1 MTAATAT
8 YLRGVRRIH
17 FVGIGG
23 AGMSGIAEVLLK
35 EGHEVTGS
43 DLVASTA
50 TRHLT
55 SLGATTRV
63 GHSADAF
70 DASRPPDVV
79 VTSSAIAADNAEVE
93 RARER
98 GIPVIPRAQMLGE
111 MMRHRIGIAVA
122 GAHGKTTTASMVA
135 ALFAE
140 AGLDPTYV
148 IGGRLLRAAAD
159 EAGATADEV
168 GAGSVSGAAL
178 GSGAHMIAEA
188 DESDASF
195 LHLHPIVAVV
205 TNIDRDHLEAYG
217 QDFAHLRRAF
227 VDFLHR
233 LPFFGLAIVGIDEQ
247 PGRAL
252 AAEVDRPLS
261 TFGFSQDADYRA
273 SNVKTVD
280 GRSRFVVQ
288 RRGHRDIELRVPTPG
303 RHNVLNALAAV
314 AVASEEG
321 IDDDAIVRG
330 LAGFGGVTRRFER
343 SDRTI
348 AGHPVTLVDDYGHH
362 PAEVAQVIATAR
374 ALWPARRLVMVYQP
388 HRYTR
393 TRDLFDEFVDVLGQT
408 DELVL
413 LDVYAAGEPVL
424 PEVGGRVLAR
434 AVCRRGLIAP
444 SFADSLEQAA
454 QLLRERVQDD
464 DVLLVQGA
472 GDIEHLPRMLGPHP
486 HEGPGSA

>member
-1 MTAATAT
+1 MTDVTAATAT

-23 AGMSGIAEVLLK
+23 AGMSGIAEVLLR
-35 EGHEVTGS
+35 EGYGVTGS

-55 SLGATTRV
+55 SLGAGIRV
-63 GHSADAF
+63 GHSAAAF
-70 DASRPPDVV
+70 DAGTTPGVV

-98 GIPVIPRAQMLGE
+98 GIPVIARAQMLGE
-111 MMRHRIGIAVA
+111 LMRHRIGIAVA
-122 GAHGKTTTASMVA
+122 GAHGKTTTASMIA
-135 ALFAE
+135 AVFAE

-148 IGGRLLRAAAD
+148 IGGRLLRTAAD
-159 EAGATADEV
+159 EAGE
-168 GAGSVSGAAL
+168 GSVSGAAL
-178 GSGAHMIAEA
+178 GGGAHMIAEA

-195 LHLHPIVAVV
+195 LHLHPTVAVV

-233 LPFFGLAIVGIDEQ
+233 LPFYGLAIVGVDEL

-252 AAEVDRPLS
+252 ATEVDRPLS
-261 TFGFSQDADYRA
+261 TFGFAPDADWRA
-273 SNVKTVD
+273 TDMKTVA
-280 GRSRFVVQ
+280 GRSRFVAE
-288 RRGHRDIELRVPTPG
+288 RRHRPDLELHLPTPG

-321 IDDDAIVRG
+321 IEDNAIVQG
-330 LAGFGGVTRRFER
+330 LANFGGVARRFER
-343 SDRTI
+343 SERTI
-348 AGHPVTLVDDYGHH
+348 AGHSVTLVDDYGHH

-374 ALWPARRLVMVYQP
+374 GLWPARRLVMVYQP

-393 TRDLFDEFVDVLGQT
+393 TRDLFDDFVDVLGQT

-424 PEVGGRVLAR
+424 PEVGGPLLAR
-434 AVCRRGLIAP
+434 AVCRGGKLAP
-444 SFADSLEQAA
+444 AFADSLEQAA
-454 QLLRERVQDD
+454 QLLRERLQDE

-472 GDIEHLPRMLGPHP
+472 GDIEHLPRMLERLHP
-486 HEGPGSA
+486 HEGPSGA

>member
-8 YLRGVRRIH
+8 YLRGMRRIH

-23 AGMSGIAEVLLK
+23 IGMSGIAEVLLR

-43 DLVASTA
+43 DLVGST
-50 TRHLT
+50 TTGHLT
-55 SLGATTRV
+55 SLGAATRV
-63 GHSADAF
+63 GHSAAAF
-70 DASRPPDVV
+70 DAGTPPDVV
-79 VTSSAIAADNAEVE
+79 VTSSAIATDNAEVE

-111 MMRHRIGIAVA
+111 LMRHRIGIAIA
-122 GAHGKTTTASMVA
+122 GAHGKTTTASMIA
-135 ALFAE
+135 AVFVE

-148 IGGRLLRAAAD
+148 IGGRLLGSAAD
-159 EAGATADEV
+159 EAGERSAS
-168 GAGSVSGAAL
+168 GAGL
-178 GSGAHMIAEA
+178 GRGAHMIAEA

-195 LHLHPIVAVV
+195 LHLHPTLAVV

-217 QDFAHLRRAF
+217 QDFAHLHRAF

-233 LPFFGLAIVGIDEQ
+233 LPFYGLAIVGIDEW
-247 PGRAL
+247 PGRVL
-252 AAEVDRPLS
+252 ATEVDRPLR
-261 TFGFSQDADYRA
+261 TFGFSPSADFRA
-273 SNVKTVD
+273 TDVKTED

-288 RRGHRDIELRVPTPG
+288 REGRRAIELHLPAPG
-303 RHNVLNALAAV
+303 HHNVLNALAAI

-330 LAGFGGVTRRFER
+330 LANFGGVARRFEC

-374 ALWPARRLVMVYQP
+374 TLWPARRLVMVYQP

-393 TRDLFDEFVDVLGQT
+393 TRDLFDDFVDVLGEA

-454 QLLRERVQDD
+454 QLLRERIQDH

-472 GDIEHLPRMLGPHP
+472 GNIEQLPRMLGRPHP
-486 HEGPGSA
+486 EEGRRDA

>member
-1 MTAATAT
+1 MDVSAATT
-8 YLRGVRRIH
+8 THLRGVRRIH

-23 AGMSGIAEVLLK
+23 AGMSGIAEVLLQ
-35 EGHEVTGS
+35 EGYAVTGS

-50 TRHLT
+50 TRHLA
-55 SLGATTRV
+55 SLGATIRV
-63 GHSADAF
+63 GHSAAAF
-70 DASRPPDVV
+70 DTGARPDVV

-98 GIPVIPRAQMLGE
+98 GIVVIPRAQMLGE
-111 MMRHRIGIAVA
+111 LMRRRTGIAVA
-122 GAHGKTTTASMVA
+122 GAHGKTTTASMIA
-135 ALFAE
+135 ALFSE

-148 IGGRLLRAAAD
+148 IGGRLLCTATD
-159 EAGATADEV
+159 EAGVE
-168 GAGSVSGAAL
+168 SVSGAAL
-178 GSGAHMIAEA
+178 GGGAHMIAEA

-195 LHLHPIVAVV
+195 LHLHPTLAVV

-217 QDFAHLRRAF
+217 HDFAHLRRAF

-233 LPFFGLAIVGIDEQ
+233 LPFHGLAIVGVDEP

-252 AAEVDRPLS
+252 ITEVNRPLS
-261 TFGFSQDADYRA
+261 TFGFSPDADWRA
-273 SNVKTVD
+273 IDPTAVA
-280 GRSRFVVQ
+280 GGSRFLV
-288 RRGHRDIELRVPTPG
+288 RRPSRPDLEVHLNAPG

-321 IDDDAIVRG
+321 VDDDAIVQG
-330 LAGFGGVTRRFER
+330 LASFGGVARRFEQ
-343 SDRTI
+343 SQCKI
-348 AGHPVTLVDDYGHH
+348 AGHSVTLVDDYGHH
-362 PAEVAQVIATAR
+362 PTEVAQVIATAR

-393 TRDLFDEFVDVLGQT
+393 TRDLFDDFVDVLSQP

-413 LDVYAAGEPVL
+413 LDVYSAGEPAL
-424 PEVGGRVLAR
+424 PEVGGPLLAR

-444 SFADSLEQAA
+444 SFAVSLEQAV
-454 QLLRERVQDD
+454 QLVRRQIQGD

-472 GDIEHLPRMLGPHP
+472 GDIEHLPHMLDRPYP
-486 HEGPGSA
+486 DESAGDA

>member
-1 MTAATAT
+1 MTDVTAATAT

-23 AGMSGIAEVLLK
+23 AGMSGIAEVLLR
-35 EGHEVTGS
+35 EGLEVTGS

-63 GHSADAF
+63 GHSAAAF
-70 DASRPPDVV
+70 AAGATPDVV

-93 RARER
+93 HARER

-111 MMRHRIGIAVA
+111 LMRHRIGIAVA
-122 GAHGKTTTASMVA
+122 GAHGKTSTASMIA
-135 ALFAE
+135 AIFAD

-148 IGGRLLRAAAD
+148 IGGRLLRTAAD
-159 EAGATADEV
+159 EAGE
-168 GAGSVSGAAL
+168 GSVSGAAL

-195 LHLHPIVAVV
+195 LHLHPTVAVV

-233 LPFFGLAIVGIDEQ
+233 LPFYGLAVVGVDEP

-252 AAEVDRPLS
+252 ATEVDRPLS
-261 TFGFSQDADYRA
+261 TFGFAADADWRA
-273 SNVKTVD
+273 TDMKIEA
-280 GRSRFVVQ
+280 GHSRFVAER
-288 RRGHRDIELRVPTPG
+288 RRGPDLELHLRAPG

-314 AVASEEG
+314 AVTSEEG
-321 IDDDAIVRG
+321 IDDDAIVQG
-330 LAGFGGVTRRFER
+330 LANFRGVTRRFER
-343 SDRTI
+343 SERTI
-348 AGHPVTLVDDYGHH
+348 AGHSVTLVDDYGHH
-362 PAEVAQVIATAR
+362 PTEVAQVIATAR

-393 TRDLFDEFVDVLGQT
+393 TRDLFDDFVDVLGQT

-424 PEVGGRVLAR
+424 PEVGGPLLAR
-434 AVCRRGLIAP
+434 AVCRGGRIAP
-444 SFADSLEQAA
+444 AFADSLEQAA
-454 QLLRERVQDD
+454 QLLRERLQDE

-472 GDIEHLPRMLGPHP
+472 GDIEHLPRILDRPHP
-486 HEGPGSA
+486 QEGLSGA

>member
-1 MTAATAT
+1 MTDVTAATAT

-23 AGMSGIAEVLLK
+23 AGMSGIAEVLLQ
-35 EGHEVTGS
+35 EGLEVTGS

-63 GHSADAF
+63 GHSAAAF
-70 DASRPPDVV
+70 AAGATPDVV
-79 VTSSAIAADNAEVE
+79 VTSSAIAPDNAEVE
-93 RARER
+93 HARER

-111 MMRHRIGIAVA
+111 LMRHRIGIAVA
-122 GAHGKTTTASMVA
+122 GAHGKTTTASMIA
-135 ALFAE
+135 AIFAE

-148 IGGRLLRAAAD
+148 FGGWLLRTAAD
-159 EAGATADEV
+159 EAGE
-168 GAGSVSGAAL
+168 GSVSGAAL

-195 LHLHPIVAVV
+195 LHLHPTVAVV
-205 TNIDRDHLEAYG
+205 TNIDRDHLDAYG

-233 LPFFGLAIVGIDEQ
+233 LPFYGLAVVGVDEL

-252 AAEVDRPLS
+252 ATEVDRPLS
-261 TFGFSQDADYRA
+261 TFGFAADADWRA
-273 SNVKTVD
+273 TGMKIET
-280 GRSRFVVQ
+280 GRSRFVAE
-288 RRGHRDIELRVPTPG
+288 RRHGPDLELHLRAPG

-314 AVASEEG
+314 AVTSEEG
-321 IDDDAIVRG
+321 IDDDAIVQG
-330 LAGFGGVTRRFER
+330 LANFGGVARRFER
-343 SDRTI
+343 SERTI
-348 AGHPVTLVDDYGHH
+348 AGHSVTLVDDYGHH
-362 PAEVAQVIATAR
+362 PTEVAQVIATAR
-374 ALWPARRLVMVYQP
+374 GLWPARRLVMVYQP

-393 TRDLFDEFVDVLGQT
+393 TRDLFDDFVDVLGQT

-424 PEVGGRVLAR
+424 PEVGGPLLAR
-434 AVCRRGLIAP
+434 AVCRGGTIAP
-444 SFADSLEQAA
+444 AFADSLERAA
-454 QLLRERVQDD
+454 QLLRERLQDE
-464 DVLLVQGA
+464 DVLVVQGA
-472 GDIEHLPRMLGPHP
+472 GDIEHLPRILERLHP
-486 HEGPGSA
+486 HEGLSGA

>member
-1 MTAATAT
+1 MTDVTAT
-8 YLRGVRRIH
+8 MATQLRGVRHIH

-23 AGMSGIAEVLLK
+23 TGMSGIAEVLLR
-35 EGHEVTGS
+35 EGYEVTGS

-63 GHSADAF
+63 GHSAAAF
-70 DASRPPDVV
+70 DASPTPDVV
-79 VTSSAIAADNAEVE
+79 VTSSAIAADNVEVE
-93 RARER
+93 RARAQ
-98 GIPVIPRAQMLGE
+98 GIPVIPRAKMLGE
-111 MMRHRIGIAVA
+111 LMRHRVGIAIA

-135 ALFAE
+135 AVFAE

-148 IGGRLLRAAAD
+148 IGGRLRRAGAD
-159 EAGATADEV
+159 EAGA
-168 GAGSVSGAAL
+168 GSLSGAAL
-178 GSGAHMIAEA
+178 GRGAHMIAEA

-195 LHLHPIVAVV
+195 LHLHPTLAVV

-227 VDFLHR
+227 VDFLDR
-233 LPFFGLAIVGIDEQ
+233 LPFYGLAIVGIDEL

-252 AAEVDRPLS
+252 TTEVDCPLR
-261 TFGFSQDADYRA
+261 TFGFSPDADSRA
-273 SNVKTVD
+273 IDAKTAA
-280 GRSRFVVQ
+280 GRSRFVA
-288 RRGHRDIELRVPTPG
+288 RRRNRQDIELHLPVPG
-303 RHNVLNALAAV
+303 RHNVLNALAAI

-321 IDDDAIVRG
+321 IDDDAIVQG
-330 LAGFGGVTRRFER
+330 LANFRGVARRFEHG
-343 SDRTI
+343 DRTI
-348 AGHPVTLVDDYGHH
+348 AGHLVTLVDDYGHH

-374 ALWPARRLVMVYQP
+374 ELWPGRRLVMVYQP

-393 TRDLFDEFVDVLGQT
+393 TRDLFDDFVDVLGQT

-424 PEVGGRVLAR
+424 PEVGGPLLAR

-444 SFADSLEQAA
+444 SFANNLEQAA
-454 QLLRERVQDD
+454 QLLREQIQDQ

-472 GDIEHLPRMLGPHP
+472 GDIADLPRILLRLRP
-486 HEGPGSA
+486 HEGPRGA

>member
-1 MTAATAT
+1 MKDVTEATAT
-8 YLRGVRRIH
+8 YLRGVRSVH

-23 AGMSGIAEVLLK
+23 AGMSGIAEVLLR
-35 EGHEVTGS
+35 EGLEVTGS
-43 DLVASTA
+43 DLVASAA

-63 GHSADAF
+63 GHSTAAF
-70 DASRPPDVV
+70 DAGVTPDVV
-79 VTSSAIAADNAEVE
+79 VTSSAIPADNAEVE

-111 MMRHRIGIAVA
+111 LMRHRIGIAVA
-122 GAHGKTTTASMVA
+122 GAHGKTTSASMIA
-135 ALFAE
+135 AVFAE
-140 AGLDPTYV
+140 AGLDPSYV
-148 IGGRLLRAAAD
+148 IGGRLLRPATD
-159 EAGATADEV
+159 EAGE
-168 GAGSVSGAAL
+168 GSVSGAAL

-195 LHLHPIVAVV
+195 LHLHPTLAVV

-233 LPFFGLAIVGIDEQ
+233 LPFYGLAIVGIDEP

-252 AAEVDRPLS
+252 ASEVDRPLRS
-261 TFGFSQDADYRA
+261 FGFSRAADFRA
-273 SNVKTVD
+273 TDVKAVD
-280 GRSRFVVQ
+280 GRSRFLAQ
-288 RRGHRDIELRVPTPG
+288 RRGHPELELHLPTPG

-330 LAGFGGVTRRFER
+330 LASFGGVERRFQL
-343 SDRTI
+343 SDRSI

-393 TRDLFDEFVDVLGQT
+393 TRDLFDDFVAVLGQT

-424 PEVGGRVLAR
+424 ADVGGRVLAR
-434 AVCRRGLIAP
+434 AVCRGGKIAP

-454 QLLRERVQDD
+454 QLLRERIQDGD
-464 DVLLVQGA
+464 ILLVQGA
-472 GDIEHLPRMLGPHP
+472 GDIEHLPRMLERVQRP
-486 HEGPGSA
+486 EGSRGA

>member
-23 AGMSGIAEVLLK
+23 AGMSGIAEVLLR

-63 GHSADAF
+63 GHSAAAF
-70 DASRPPDVV
+70 DVGRPPDVV

-93 RARER
+93 RARAR

-111 MMRHRIGIAVA
+111 LMRHRIGIAVA

-159 EAGATADEV
+159 AAGE
-168 GAGSVSGAAL
+168 GSVSGAAL

-195 LHLHPIVAVV
+195 LHLHPTLAVV

-252 AAEVDRPLS
+252 ATEVDRALR
-261 TFGFSQDADYRA
+261 TFGFSPDADCRA
-273 SNVKTVD
+273 TDVTTVA
-280 GRSRFVVQ
+280 GRARFVAK
-288 RRGHRDIELRVPTPG
+288 RRGRGDIELDLPMPG
-303 RHNVLNALAAV
+303 RHNVLNALAAI

-321 IDDDAIVRG
+321 VDDDAIVRG
-330 LAGFGGVTRRFER
+330 LANFGGVARRFER

-374 ALWPARRLVMVYQP
+374 ALWPTRRLVMVYQP

-434 AVCRRGLIAP
+434 AVCRRGLTAP

-454 QLLRERVQDD
+454 QLLRERIQDQ

-472 GDIEHLPRMLGPHP
+472 GDIEHLPRMLGHPYP
-486 HEGPGSA
+486 HEGRRGA